1 MSEEEIYSLKTK
13 WNFYSLFVSKKIRL
27 LFERQVAK
35 DLLLFANNLHAQ
47 AVQLAWVSANS
58 NRKVSLL
65 QVRYCYEGSWW
76 SRDISL
82 TWLHETKHGPF

>member
-35 DLLLFANNLHAQ
+35 ELLLFANNLLKAT
-47 AVQLAWVSANS
+47 ARLISANS

-65 QVRYCYEGSWW
+65 QVKY
-76 SRDISL
+76 
-82 TWLHETKHGPF
+82 

>member
-27 LFERQVAK
+27 LFERQVSK
-35 DLLLFANNLHAQ
+35 ELLLFANNLLKAT
-47 AVQLAWVSANS
+47 ARLISANS

-65 QVRYCYEGSWW
+65 QVKY
-76 SRDISL
+76 
-82 TWLHETKHGPF
+82 